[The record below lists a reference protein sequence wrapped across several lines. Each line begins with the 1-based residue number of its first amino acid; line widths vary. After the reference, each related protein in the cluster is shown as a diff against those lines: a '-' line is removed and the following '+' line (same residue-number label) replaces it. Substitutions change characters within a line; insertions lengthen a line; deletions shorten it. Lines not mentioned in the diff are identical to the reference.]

1 MGDKEEVPMK
11 RFILAAVLAAA
22 FATPALANHCPIYMK
37 EIDEALAK
45 NLQISAEQLAEV
57 QKLRKEGEDEHNAGD
72 HAKSMETL
80 EKAMVILGIKE

>member
-1 MGDKEEVPMK
+1 MK
-11 RFILAAVLAAA
+11 RFILAAILAFA

-45 NLQISAEQLAEV
+45 NPQISAEQLAEV
-57 QKLRKEGEDEHNAGD
+57 KQLRKEGEDEHNAGD

-80 EKAMVILGIKE
+80 EKAMGILGIKE

>member
-1 MGDKEEVPMK
+1 MK
-11 RFILAAVLAAA
+11 RFILAAVLALA

-45 NLQISAEQLAEV
+45 NPQISAEQLAEV

-72 HAKSMETL
+72 HAKSMQTL
-80 EKAMVILGIKE
+80 EKAMAILGVKE